1 MIYKI
6 RDFVFGF
13 ILGAILFG
21 AWLYAGE
28 PIAKFDDRS
37 VSILNERL
45 EKIEQDI
52 RLHEARILALE

>member
-1 MIYKI
+1 MKYKNE
-6 RDFVFGF
+6 VFLF
-13 ILGAILFG
+13 IIILGILFG

-28 PIAKFDDRS
+28 PISKFDDKS

-52 RLHEARILALE
+52 RLHEARITALE